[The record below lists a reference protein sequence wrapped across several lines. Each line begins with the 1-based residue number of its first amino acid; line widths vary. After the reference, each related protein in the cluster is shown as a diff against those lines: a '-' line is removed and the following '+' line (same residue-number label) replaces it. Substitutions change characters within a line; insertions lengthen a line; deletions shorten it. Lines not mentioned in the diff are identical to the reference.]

1 MVMDT
6 MVIHTN
12 DRPEIGT
19 NTYLFFYSHNGYV
32 FDNFSAFE
40 VQIFGVIWKT
50 AEHAYQAAK
59 YQDEKIR
66 SQIQNASSPHE
77 AKKIGANKQNL
88 AFRNPEW
95 SEMKMDIMEQI
106 LRAKLSQH
114 KYIQEKLLESGTH
127 ILVEDSPTDAFWGRG
142 PDGNGENQLGK
153 IWMRLRA
160 ELLGIT
166 NTKSPLG

>member
-1 MVMDT
+1 MAEKSGFDFTINTSMYYQLN
-6 MVIHTN
+6 TN
-12 DRPEIGT
+12 IE
-19 NTYLFFYSHNGYV
+19 NYKF
-32 FDNFSAFE
+32 
-40 VQIFGVIWKT
+40 
-50 AEHAYQAAK
+50 
-59 YQDEKIR
+59 
-66 SQIQNASSPHE
+66 HE